1 MKAPKF
7 DRIVEKRFD
16 SCKSILLSKADEYAS
31 GTDRLHNFIRAGAAR
46 GRDPVVVALDGMMM
60 KHLVSVW
67 DIIDIMGDHPDYVPC
82 RDVVA
87 EKIGDCINYLLLLEG
102 LIEDRRS
109 KVDPEDIE

>member
-46 GRDPVVVALDGMMM
+46 GRDPVVAL
-60 KHLVSVW
+60 
-67 DIIDIMGDHPDYVPC
+67 
-82 RDVVA
+82 
-87 EKIGDCINYLLLLEG
+87 NYLLLLEG